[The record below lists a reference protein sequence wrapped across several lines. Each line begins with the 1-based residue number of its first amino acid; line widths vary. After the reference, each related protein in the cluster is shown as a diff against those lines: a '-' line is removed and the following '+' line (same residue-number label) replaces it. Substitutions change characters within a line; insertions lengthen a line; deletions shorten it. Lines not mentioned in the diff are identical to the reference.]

1 MVSFSLPTPRVLK
14 EIVNDVTER
23 MKVAL
28 SHISTILG
36 YDVFPPEV
44 EADFRVKLEKKIRTI
59 YLFNLEAP
67 NINKDEVKKLCKE
80 ITNLVWMKGVVP
92 NDRVNWYVWSVNDP
106 LGLIIRSA
114 EIRIKLLENQPITA
128 TELAIISNTSSGN
141 ISHHIRTKN
150 IKAFKNNEDNREWL
164 IEAQEAIRYLRTTRA
179 DIASTL
185 RYSYP
190 SLEEEVLR
198 ESQIYQTSYNTEG
211 VVQ

>member
-1 MVSFSLPTPRVLK
+1 MSFSLPTPRVLK

-128 TELAIISNTSSGN
+128 TELAIISNTSS
-141 ISHHIRTKN
+141 
-150 IKAFKNNEDNREWL
+150 
-164 IEAQEAIRYLRTTRA
+164 
-179 DIASTL
+179 
-185 RYSYP
+185 
-190 SLEEEVLR
+190 
-198 ESQIYQTSYNTEG
+198 
-211 VVQ
+211 